1 VWATTATIDGG
12 EANQAL
18 FIPKGWGGY
27 FHWPLATDVGEQP
40 TDGLAVDRLTDRVY
54 VSSGLEPGRIDV
66 IGEHVDQCLGSFAT
80 SAARQ
85 ATEGESLVEQD
96 SAAGT
101 DQIGVEIFESE
112 ATIPEP
118 TDQSGATI
126 TGIIEL
132 QGRTDHSGTQL
143 FLNEQ
148 SCETSAP
155 VATPIAIT
163 DAQGRFEIK
172 VAMENRFNSLCVLQP
187 GYLVGEKSL
196 PLLAGER
203 ITLPAGDVTG
213 DNQIDIADAA
223 RLAARFGT
231 GDTSVD
237 LNGDG
242 RVDIFDLV
250 LIASNFN
257 RRGPVR

>member
-1 VWATTATIDGG
+1 
-12 EANQAL
+12 
-18 FIPKGWGGY
+18 
-27 FHWPLATDVGEQP
+27 
-40 TDGLAVDRLTDRVY
+40 
-54 VSSGLEPGRIDV
+54 
-66 IGEHVDQCLGSFAT
+66 
-80 SAARQ
+80 
-85 ATEGESLVEQD
+85 
-96 SAAGT
+96 
-101 DQIGVEIFESE
+101 
-112 ATIPEP
+112 
-118 TDQSGATI
+118 
-126 TGIIEL
+126 
-132 QGRTDHSGTQL
+132 
-143 FLNEQ
+143 
-148 SCETSAP
+148 
-155 VATPIAIT
+155 
-163 DAQGRFEIK
+163 
-172 VAMENRFNSLCVLQP
+172 MENRFNSLCVLQP